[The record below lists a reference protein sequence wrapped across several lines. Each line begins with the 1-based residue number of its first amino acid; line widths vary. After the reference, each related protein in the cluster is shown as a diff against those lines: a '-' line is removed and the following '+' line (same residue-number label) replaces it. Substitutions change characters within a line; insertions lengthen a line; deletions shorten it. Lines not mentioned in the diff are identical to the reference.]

1 MLIEAE
7 GLHKSFGLLAAV
19 RGVSLRVMR
28 GERVGVLG
36 ANGAGKSTT
45 LRMLAGTLAPDSGWS
60 RIAGEDVVSQSC
72 AARAAIGYLPEAAN
86 GFHGLTVAE
95 FVIFA
100 AQARGI
106 AGQPLKAAAKDI
118 IDRLDL
124 GSVLHH
130 PLGTLSKG
138 WRQRAW
144 LAQALVHDP
153 QVLILDEPTD
163 GLDPNQKIALRG
175 LLAELSKDK
184 AMLISTHILE
194 EAETLCD
201 RLIVIADGRVAADA
215 KTDELTDA
223 SGRLAATF
231 VALTSGAGDSVEAQ
245 PGSSVRQDKA

>member
-7 GLHKSFGLLAAV
+7 GLHKSFGSVAAV
-19 RGVSLRVMR
+19 RGISLRVAR

-36 ANGAGKSTT
+36 PNGAGKSTT
-45 LRMLAGTLAPDSGWS
+45 LRMLAGTLAPDRGWA
-60 RIAGEDVVSQSC
+60 RIAGQDVVVGPLN
-72 AARAAIGYLPEAAN
+72 ARAAIGYLPEAAN
-86 GFHGLTVAE
+86 GFSSLTVAE

-100 AQARGI
+100 AQARGL
-106 AGQPLKAAAKDI
+106 AGQSFKAAVNGI
-118 IDRLDL
+118 IERLDI
-124 GSVLHH
+124 GAALHR

-201 RLIVIADGRVAADA
+201 RLVVISDGRVAADA
-215 KTDELTDA
+215 KTSALADS
-223 SGRLAATF
+223 SGRLASAF
-231 VALTSGAGDSVEAQ
+231 VRLTAADGAGVEAPPQ
-245 PGSSVRQDKA
+245 P

>member
-7 GLHKSFGLLAAV
+7 GLHKSFGSVAAV
-19 RGVSLRVMR
+19 RGISLRVAR

-36 ANGAGKSTT
+36 PNGAGKSTT
-45 LRMLAGTLAPDSGWS
+45 LRMLAGTLAPDRGWA
-60 RIAGEDVVSQSC
+60 RIAGEDVVASPLN
-72 AARAAIGYLPEAAN
+72 ARAAIGYLPEAAN
-86 GFHGLTVAE
+86 GFGSLTVSE

-100 AQARGI
+100 AQARGLS
-106 AGQPLKAAAKDI
+106 GQSVKAAVNGVI
-118 IDRLDL
+118 ERLDL
-124 GSVLHH
+124 GAALHR

-201 RLIVIADGRVAADA
+201 RLVVIADGRVAADA
-215 KTDELTDA
+215 KTSALADA
-223 SGRLAATF
+223 SGRLASAF
-231 VALTSGAGDSVEAQ
+231 VRLTEADRAGVEAPPQ
-245 PGSSVRQDKA
+245 P